1 MSQIINIHSRQILDS
16 RGNPT
21 LEVEVE
27 LDSGATG
34 WGAVPSGASTGSFE
48 AFELRDGDKK
58 SFHGKSVKK
67 AVDHINGEIFETL
80 KGFDALDQVHI
91 DQTLCELDGTD
102 NKSRLGANA
111 LLGTSIAVARAAADE
126 MGLPLYRYL
135 AGPFSHIMPVPMINI
150 LNGGAHAD
158 NKLDIQEFMIVPVG
172 AESFSEAIQY
182 GYNVIQQLKLSLKA
196 KGLQTN
202 VGDEGGFAPAINS
215 TREAL
220 DHIMKAIEM
229 AGLRP
234 GKDVAL
240 ALDVAATEFYTNNL
254 YIMDGEKQKFTAEK
268 LVDFYK
274 DLTDAYPI
282 ISIEDGMAEEDWDG
296 WQHLTGALGHEIQLV
311 GDDLFVTNPE
321 RLERGVASGVANAI
335 LIKPNQIGTITETVY
350 TVQTAQRYGY
360 SCVMSHRSGETEDT
374 TIADMA
380 VALGTG
386 QIKTGSLARTDRVAK
401 YNQLLRIEEELK
413 HVAYYPGGDI
423 FLKTFD

>member
-48 AFELRDGDKK
+48 AVELRDGDKQN
-58 SFHGKSVKK
+58 FHGKSVQK

-80 KGFDALDQVHI
+80 KGFNALDQIHI
-91 DQTLCELDGTD
+91 DQTLCELDGTE

-111 LLGTSIAVARAAADE
+111 ILGVSIAVARAAADE
-126 MGLPLYRYL
+126 LGLPLYRYL
-135 AGPFSHIMPVPMINI
+135 AGPFPHIMPVPMINV

-172 AESFSEAIQY
+172 ADSFSEALQL
-182 GYNVIQQLKLSLKA
+182 GFNVIQQLKTTLKA
-196 KGLQTN
+196 KGYHTN

-215 TREAL
+215 TKEAL

-234 GKDVAL
+234 GKDIAL
-240 ALDVAATEFYTNNL
+240 ALDAAATEFYTNDL
-254 YIMDGEKQKFTAEK
+254 YIMDGEKQKFTSEK
-268 LVDFYK
+268 LVSFYK
-274 DLTDAYPI
+274 DLTDVYPI
-282 ISIEDGMAEEDWDG
+282 ISIEDGMAEEDWEG
-296 WQHLTGALGHEIQLV
+296 WKLLSDTLGDEIQIV
-311 GDDLFVTNPE
+311 GDDLFVTNTT
-321 RLERGVASGVANAI
+321 RLERGVEMGAANSI
-335 LIKPNQIGTITETVY
+335 LIKPNQIGTISETVF

-374 TIADMA
+374 CIADLA

-386 QIKTGSLARTDRVAK
+386 QIKTGSLSRTDRIAK
-401 YNQLLRIEEELK
+401 YNQLLRIEEELQ
-413 HVAYYPGGDI
+413 HVAYYPGGDV
-423 FLKTFD
+423 FFKTFD